1 MLTTSVNGVFRHQGS
16 TRTIHHRYL
25 RALLHRHDHK
35 DFLWLRAYLVFSGVC
50 RFVPIRRHRHTQ
62 LVVSQGAASMRVLR
76 KWPQLLPRP
85 CSSVSHR
92 TILGLAS
99 KKKIPETDSSPK
111 PKKPILEQ
119 DNLFH
124 PLSRSPFPALR
135 ARAEAVKSMAPCP
148 VCLEE
153 HGERRPVHFDCPDCG
168 WPTHDSAMH
177 WDSDKQHSKYCSR
190 LRETNEDEHDLRSGR
205 RIWEF
210 DLPGLLLHYIYAS
223 ALFDTCLTLGEQQYE
238 GAVSFANWDTYWY
251 TRNHPSINEDR
262 SRRHLTKLLTYPV
275 TISSVLHEFSGLTTR
290 NQRVTPEGARSLA
303 GKMAKPLHSVRD
315 VLNSSPY

>member
-1 MLTTSVNGVFRHQGS
+1 MVSFAIKARH
-16 TRTIHHRYL
+16 
-25 RALLHRHDHK
+25 ARHITDIGGLFFTAMTPRIFYGGAHTL
-35 DFLWLRAYLVFSGVC
+35 F
-50 RFVPIRRHRHTQ
+50 FVAVADSRHTHLC
-62 LVVSQGAASMRVLR
+62 LVTGVASMRVLR

-85 CSSVSHR
+85 CSSVYHR
-92 TILGLAS
+92 MIFGLAS
-99 KKKIPETDSSPK
+99 KQKISETDSSPK
-111 PKKPILEQ
+111 SKKPILEQ

-153 HGERRPVHFDCPDCG
+153 HGERRLVQFDCPDCG

-210 DLPGLLLHYIYAS
+210 DLPGSRLHCIYAS
-223 ALFDTCLTLGEQQYE
+223 FMQAPY
-238 GAVSFANWDTYWY
+238 
-251 TRNHPSINEDR
+251 
-262 SRRHLTKLLTYPV
+262 LL
-275 TISSVLHEFSGLTTR
+275 
-290 NQRVTPEGARSLA
+290 RV
-303 GKMAKPLHSVRD
+303 
-315 VLNSSPY
+315 